1 MPEASTFGIFV
12 AAALALLLV
21 PGPAVFY
28 IIARSVEG
36 VRTAGLV
43 SVLGVEIG
51 TLSCTRPSPRRDSP
65 RFWLPQQPLSRS

>member
-36 VRTAGLV
+36 RRTAGLV

-51 TLSCTRPSPRRDSP
+51 TLVHAAFAAADSP
-65 RFWLPQQPLSRS
+65 RFWLSQQPLSRS